1 MLISKRGFRN
11 STATGALLVAL
22 GAPVA
27 FAQQATVITD
37 IGTGQTIA
45 TSADYTAGN
54 TQQLLATPSATT
66 TNNNVN
72 INLTISSAA
81 DDTVTTVAPAED
93 NLISAS
99 ATGNISTGAAVLA
112 FAPSTAG
119 DTAAVGTLQSVQANV
134 VAASTGDTHSIVIE
148 NTDTGVR
155 TFTGAALQDNNDI
168 TTSATGNN
176 AASSLTVA
184 SGLDVVESVAGTAS
198 VALNQTAAAS
208 PNTSASADLLVS
220 SSQEIDSVEAGVP
233 LNITSTVTN
242 ANTTTRIEEIN
253 GATVTTANSDQ
264 ASSATGNTATNSIAS
279 LDTTASI
286 TGTAAIA
293 NQQSIIPLNGAT
305 IAATTQGSTIS
316 VDVGGASVGDVISS
330 TVLLSDNSQTS
341 SATGSASTQT
351 LTLDASNIIGDG
363 PVASISDT
371 VAGGGVQLSAIGDTV
386 IGNVQSVESSVE
398 IAATT
403 SGNVIRSNM
412 TPGSEVLNSTLEVDG
427 NRQTASATGVT
438 TENTLSLT
446 SGATMSATGAVGS
459 AQSMDGAV
467 LATTTNNAI
476 RNLVIDDDVV
486 NSSVLTTD
494 NVIGAT
500 ATGAA
505 ATNSLST
512 TTATNNLSLATNS
525 GAVRNGIDASADQP
539 AVTAGQ
545 VLTNDQSQSGSA
557 SVIALVED
565 NQVLTSIGDDADG
578 STVTTDGN
586 LLSSS
591 ATANTADNTISLA
604 FNALTG
610 GIAGGGVVAGLANDQ
625 TLDAGMTVTARNVGL
640 NGLPVLTDIDSD
652 AGAGPNNQGASIST
666 SANRVD
672 AIARGNVTTGNDVI
686 VDATNIVTAT
696 EADPSITL
704 GTGALNAVGSFVAGS
719 TQVSG
724 SDILASQRN
733 VGGTTSNTIV
743 TQFGDDIQDSSSVVS
758 DENILVASATA
769 NTASNSVQ
777 LGDASTATIAAS
789 GVVANYQGTTA
800 DGTVSA
806 EIGVLGTDNTDPFT
820 STNSGASNT
829 GTLSVSGNDIV
840 NGSAT
845 PVTLTF
851 NTPLTSEE
859 VTILL
864 GAGYTGAVVG
874 GTTATLP
881 GNSTADF
888 SIFNAVFTA
897 GGGGVNTGD
906 ESFTI
911 SQFNTAGTP
920 GQLNG
925 AGVIVRID
933 DSFGGTIDDSTV
945 SVSGNTVVGEVSG
958 NIASNAATATA
969 STITGL
975 SAAATSITVADG
987 TVAPANADLAVAN
1000 LQESA
1005 SVLSSDV
1012 AATFGIIADGDGNI
1026 GGVDNSTQTVSDNLQ
1041 QSFATANRATNGVTL
1056 SATNTD
1062 ADTALDSAQIS
1073 SASVATTSDLDVVAN
1088 AGGTN
1093 SSLAM
1098 EGNANQSV
1106 ANGNIV
1112 TNAITLDTTNATATG
1127 TDNAAVD
1134 LGTATA
1140 TANNVLASSQ
1150 LVTGSVSAS
1159 ATTDV
1164 FNQDAT
1170 RPGGNEI
1177 ITSNVSLSDNATIA
1191 QATANSSGTSNALTL
1206 GNVDTANMERTGVL
1220 LNTQT
1225 VAATSVTA
1233 NVDQDVAVT
1242 LTNTGTVPVQSS
1254 SVSLDGN
1261 STNAL
1266 ARSNVITNTLAVN
1279 GANIAAGDSTDAA
1292 YSETAGTLDA
1302 AYVLLSSQGNA
1313 ASVTATTD
1321 QSRVELE
1328 LSNTGGNVIDTSTI
1342 SLSGNSSS
1350 ATALANTAVN
1360 NVAVGLNAANVD
1372 ATAAL
1377 GNQQSNSGAVQ
1388 ATGGSAVGVY
1398 ADALGGTDP
1407 IGINGSSV
1415 LLSGNMSV
1423 SNAVGNQA
1431 QNTLTAAGT
1440 SITSGNTVTSASLN
1454 AATPNAIVANAGNML
1469 LSDQSNTG
1477 TISSINNANL
1487 VTISSSAADGL
1498 GAAAQGSTLS
1508 ISGNMTEA
1516 RATANLVLNS
1526 SISVGGAST
1535 SDVDASG
1542 LIGNFQFNDGT
1553 GTVNAEASTQT
1564 TISLNGVTGTAALSN
1579 GSAVLQGN
1587 STLAL
1592 ARGNV
1597 VENVLNAEGANV
1609 GAGSSPASVS
1619 GGQADAGVLSAS
1631 FGVFNEQVQQ
1641 AAINA
1646 TSSGARYAINAT
1658 SGTGNALNAASAT
1671 VDGNSINASAFGNVA
1686 TNRVTLTSLNGAGN
1700 GASAAVFNG
1709 QVNSGAITSLTTGAV
1724 IGSFSTGGIDSAT
1737 VGVMGNSISATS
1749 VGNFASST
1757 VTRATR

>member
-1 MLISKRGFRN
+1 MIEPKKSFRN
-11 STATGALLVAL
+11 STATAALLIAL
-22 GAPVA
+22 GAPTA
-27 FAQQATVITD
+27 FAQQATVTTD
-37 IGTGQTIA
+37 IGTGQSIT
-45 TSADYTAGN
+45 TTADYVAGN
-54 TQQLLATPSATT
+54 TQQLLATPTATT

-72 INLTISSAA
+72 IDLTISSLS

-119 DTAAVGTLQSVQANV
+119 DTAAVGTLQSVEANV

-168 TTSATGNN
+168 TASATGNN
-176 AASSLTVA
+176 ATSSLTVA
-184 SGLDVVESVAGTAS
+184 SGLDVEESGAGTAS
-198 VALNQTAAAS
+198 VALNQATAGA

-264 ASSATGNTATNSIAS
+264 ASSATGNTATNSIES

-293 NQQSIIPLNGAT
+293 NQQSIIPLDGAT

-341 SATGSASTQT
+341 TATGSASTQT

-371 VAGGGVQLSAIGDTV
+371 AVGGGVQLSAIGDTV

-467 LATTTNNAI
+467 LATTTSNAI
-476 RNLVIDDDVV
+476 QNQVIDEDVV

-494 NVIGAT
+494 NAIGAT
-500 ATGAA
+500 ATGAE

-525 GAVRNGIDASADQP
+525 GAVRNGIDAGTDQP
-539 AVTAGQ
+539 LVTAGQ

-625 TLDAGMTVTARNVGL
+625 TLAAGMTVTARNVGL
-640 NGLPVLTDIDSD
+640 NRLPVLTDIGSD
-652 AGAGPNNQGASIST
+652 AGDGINEQGASIST

-724 SDILASQRN
+724 ADILASQRN
-733 VGGTTSNTIV
+733 IGGTTSNTIV
-743 TQFGDDIQDSSSVVS
+743 TQFGDDIQDSSSVMS

-777 LGDASTATIAAS
+777 LGDAGTATIAAS

-820 STNSGASNT
+820 STNSGGSDVGDLTVVGDTVTN
-829 GTLSVSGNDIV
+829 
-840 NGSAT
+840 NGGT
-845 PVTLTF
+845 PVTITF
-851 NTPLTSEE
+851 ATPLTSEE
-859 VTILL
+859 VAILT
-864 GAGYTGAVVG
+864 AANYTGAVVG
-874 GTTATLP
+874 G
-881 GNSTADF
+881 STAQIAPGGTVQTD
-888 SIFNAVFTA
+888 IFNFTLNNPA
-897 GGGGVNTGD
+897 GSAN
-906 ESFTI
+906 ESITI
-911 SQFNTAGTP
+911 ASFNASGTP

-933 DSFGGTIDDSTV
+933 DSFGGTINDSTV
-945 SVSGNTVVGEVSG
+945 SVTGNTVVGEVSG

-975 SAAATSITVADG
+975 SAAATSIAVTDG

-1012 AATFGIIADGDGNI
+1012 AATFGIIAAGDGNI

-1056 SATNTD
+1056 TATNTD
-1062 ADTALDSAQIS
+1062 ADTALDSSQIS

-1127 TDNAAVD
+1127 TDNAAID

-1150 LVTGSVSAS
+1150 LVTGPVSAS

-1206 GNVDTANMERTGVL
+1206 GNVDTANMKRTGVL

-1321 QSRVELE
+1321 QSRVELD
-1328 LSNTGGNVIDTSTI
+1328 LSNAGGNVIDTSTI

-1398 ADALGGTDP
+1398 ADTLGGTDP

-1423 SNAVGNQA
+1423 SNAVGNQG

-1440 SITSGNTVTSASLN
+1440 SITSGGTATSASLN
-1454 AATPNAIVANAGNML
+1454 AAVPNAIAASAGNML

-1477 TISSINNANL
+1477 AISSVNNANV
-1487 VTISSSAADGL
+1487 VTISSSAADGA
-1498 GAAAQGSTLS
+1498 GAAAEGSTLS

-1564 TISLNGVTGTAALSN
+1564 TISLNGVTGAAALSN

-1597 VENVLNAEGANV
+1597 VENVLNAEGANI
-1609 GAGSSPASVS
+1609 GAGASPASVAS
-1619 GGQADAGVLSAS
+1619 GQADEGVLSAS

-1709 QVNSGAITSLTTGAV
+1709 QVNSGAITSFTTGAV

>member
-1 MLISKRGFRN
+1 MIEPKKSFRD
-11 STATGALLVAL
+11 STATAALLIAL
-22 GAPVA
+22 GAPTA
-27 FAQQATVITD
+27 FAQQATVTTD
-37 IGTGQTIA
+37 IGTGQSIT
-45 TSADYTAGN
+45 TTADYVAGN
-54 TQQLLATPSATT
+54 TQQLLATPTATT

-72 INLTISSAA
+72 IDLTISSLS

-119 DTAAVGTLQSVQANV
+119 DTAAVGTLQSVEANV

-168 TTSATGNN
+168 TASATGNN
-176 AASSLTVA
+176 ATSSLTVA
-184 SGLDVVESVAGTAS
+184 SGLDVEESGAGTAS
-198 VALNQTAAAS
+198 VALNQATAGA

-264 ASSATGNTATNSIAS
+264 ASSATGNTATNSIES

-293 NQQSIIPLNGAT
+293 NQQSIIPLDGAT

-341 SATGSASTQT
+341 TATGSASTQT

-371 VAGGGVQLSAIGDTV
+371 AVGGGVQLSAIGDTV

-467 LATTTNNAI
+467 LATTTSNAI
-476 RNLVIDDDVV
+476 QNQVIDEDVV

-494 NVIGAT
+494 NAIGAT
-500 ATGAA
+500 ATGAE

-525 GAVRNGIDASADQP
+525 GAVRNGIDAGTDQP
-539 AVTAGQ
+539 LVTAGQ

-640 NGLPVLTDIDSD
+640 NGLPVLTDIGSD
-652 AGAGPNNQGASIST
+652 AGSGPNNQGASIST

-724 SDILASQRN
+724 ADILASQRDI
-733 VGGTTSNTIV
+733 GGTTSNTIV

-800 DGTVSA
+800 DGAVSA
-806 EIGVLGTDNTDPFT
+806 EIGIEGQDAVAAFTSLNAAGTEGGTIATNGTDY
-820 STNSGASNT
+820 TN
-829 GTLSVSGNDIV
+829 
-840 NGSAT
+840 NGPT
-845 PVTLTF
+845 ITYTF
-851 NTPLTSEE
+851 NSPLTPQEQAALTS
-859 VTILL
+859 
-864 GAGYTGAVVG
+864 AGFQNI
-874 GTTATLP
+874 TA
-881 GNSTADF
+881 NTADF
-888 SIFNAVFTA
+888 ANGTTLTPSGLVALVFGT
-897 GGGGVNTGD
+897 GPDTTQNTGD
-906 ESFTI
+906 ETLAFVGFSG
-911 SQFNTAGTP
+911 AGQP

-958 NIASNAATATA
+958 NIASNAASATA

-1026 GGVDNSTQTVSDNLQ
+1026 WGVDNSTQTVSDNLQ

-1056 SATNTD
+1056 TATNTD

-1112 TNAITLDTTNATATG
+1112 TNAISLDTTNATATG
-1127 TDNAAVD
+1127 TDNAAVN

-1150 LVTGSVSAS
+1150 LVTGPVSAS

-1170 RPGGNEI
+1170 RPGGNQI

-1206 GNVDTANMERTGVL
+1206 GTVDTANMERTGIL

-1233 NVDQDVAVT
+1233 SVDQDVAVT
-1242 LTNTGTVPVQSS
+1242 LTNTGDVPVQSS
-1254 SVSLDGN
+1254 SISLDGN

-1321 QSRVELE
+1321 QSRVELD
-1328 LSNTGGNVIDTSTI
+1328 LSNAGGNVIDTSTI

-1398 ADALGGTDP
+1398 ADTLGGTDP

-1423 SNAVGNQA
+1423 SNAVGNQG

-1440 SITSGNTVTSASLN
+1440 SITSGGTATSASLN
-1454 AATPNAIVANAGNML
+1454 AAVPNAIAASAGNML

-1477 TISSINNANL
+1477 AISSVNNANV
-1487 VTISSSAADGL
+1487 VTISSSAADGA
-1498 GAAAQGSTLS
+1498 GAAAEGSTLS

-1564 TISLNGVTGTAALSN
+1564 TISLNGVTGAAALSN

-1597 VENVLNAEGANV
+1597 VENVLNAEGANI
-1609 GAGSSPASVS
+1609 GAGASPASVAS
-1619 GGQADAGVLSAS
+1619 GQADEGVLSAS

-1709 QVNSGAITSLTTGAV
+1709 QVNSGAITSFTTGAV